1 MTEFQGHYVNSG
13 GEEGEER
20 KKKGR
25 SRGLMPFLGPLRR
38 ILA

>member
-20 KKKGR
+20 K
-25 SRGLMPFLGPLRR
+25 RG
-38 ILA
+38 AVAEV

>member
-20 KKKGR
+20 KRGR